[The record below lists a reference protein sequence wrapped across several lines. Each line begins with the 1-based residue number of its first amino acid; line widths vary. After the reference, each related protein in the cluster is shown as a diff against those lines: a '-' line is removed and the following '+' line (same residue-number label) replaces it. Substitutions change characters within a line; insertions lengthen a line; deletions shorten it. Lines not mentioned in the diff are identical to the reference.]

1 MKTIFLSLI
10 TVLFLF
16 IGCDELK
23 KLPTNTSGGIFS
35 LNGSWQ
41 LTSTNDNNS
50 LSGSVV
56 TVFPG
61 IADGS
66 VKSLSNNNLCLR
78 QNDILWKGVKSTGS
92 GAFSFTNLVDA
103 CNSQVVY
110 KAATITVLTND
121 EIRITGQN
129 NQGKELIQSWKR
141 IAAK

>member
-1 MKTIFLSLI
+1 MRTNFLALVTLI
-10 TVLFLF
+10 LFF
-16 IGCDELK
+16 VGCDELK

-41 LTSTNDNNS
+41 LASTNDNNS

-92 GAFSFTNLVDA
+92 GAFSLNNLVDA
-103 CNSQVVY
+103 CNNQTLY
-110 KAATITVLTND
+110 KTATITVLTNE

-129 NQGKELIQSWKR
+129 SQGKELIQTWKR
-141 IAAK
+141 ISSK

>member
-1 MKTIFLSLI
+1 
-10 TVLFLF
+10 V
-16 IGCDELK
+16 
-23 KLPTNTSGGIFS
+23 N
-35 LNGSWQ
+35 
-41 LTSTNDNNS
+41 
-50 LSGSVV
+50 
-56 TVFPG
+56 VFPG

-103 CNSQVVY
+103 CNSQAVY

>member
-1 MKTIFLSLI
+1 MKRIIFTLI
-10 TVLFLF
+10 SAALFF
-16 IGCDELK
+16 VGCDELK

-41 LTSTNDNNS
+41 LASTNDNNS

-92 GAFSFTNLVDA
+92 GAFSLNNLVDA
-103 CNSQVVY
+103 CNNQTLY
-110 KAATITVLTND
+110 KTATITVLTNE
-121 EIRITGQN
+121 EIRIAGQN
-129 NQGKELIQSWKR
+129 SQGKELIQTWKR
-141 IAAK
+141 ISSK

>member
-1 MKTIFLSLI
+1 MKTIVPALI
-10 TVLFLF
+10 IIILFF
-16 IGCDELK
+16 VGCDELK

-41 LTSTNDNNS
+41 LTGTNDNNT
-50 LSGSVV
+50 LAGSVV

-66 VKSLSNNNLCLR
+66 VKSLNNNNLCLR

-92 GAFSFTNLVDA
+92 GVFSLSNLVDA
-103 CNSQVVY
+103 CNNQTIY
-110 KAATITVLTND
+110 KAATMTVLTNE

-129 NQGKELIQSWKR
+129 SQGKELIQNWKR
-141 IAAK
+141 LATK